1 MPAGPLYFIAI
12 VAVAMLVAG
21 YFGVGQLP

>member
-1 MPAGPLYFIAI
+1 MTTRI
-12 VAVAMLVAG
+12 VCIIGLFVVVLIVAG